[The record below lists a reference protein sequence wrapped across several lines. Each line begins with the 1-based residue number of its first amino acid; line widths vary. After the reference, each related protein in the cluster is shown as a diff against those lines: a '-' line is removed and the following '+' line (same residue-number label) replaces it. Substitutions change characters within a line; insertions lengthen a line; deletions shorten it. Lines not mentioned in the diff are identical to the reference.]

1 MEVGDKRD
9 DVRNRELRIFLG
21 NVTVKTLPLRNTLEV
36 NVI

>member
-21 NVTVKTLPLRNTLEV
+21 NVTVKKLPLRNALYV